1 MKCPVIIL
9 CGGKGTRILEDNT
22 MHPKPMLE
30 VGGKPILWHIM
41 KIYSF
46 YGFNKF
52 ILPLGHKGEYVKNYF
67 CNYGTMDSNNTV
79 IINSTNTSRIRSE
92 ADKDKWEI
100 TFVDTGVNT
109 LKGGRIK
116 RVEPYIDTDYFHL
129 TYGDGVANIDLLKL
143 EEFHKQH
150 DVIGTVTAVRPPSRF
165 GELCI
170 DGDKAIHFEEKPQLG
185 TGFINGGFFI
195 FNRSFLDY
203 LTADEDCD
211 LEFGALQRIAR
222 DGKLYV
228 HKHTGFWQCMD
239 TARDRA
245 YLNKLWQENLPSPWQ
260 IWEMAVDEERVLG
273 K

>member
-9 CGGKGTRILEDNT
+9 CGGKGTRILEANA

-30 VGGKPILWHIM
+30 VGGRPILWHIM

-46 YGFNKF
+46 YGFTQF
-52 ILPLGHKGEYVKNYF
+52 ILPLGFQGGYIRNYF
-67 CNYGTMDSNNTV
+67 ESNNNENWD
-79 IINSTNTSRIRSE
+79 II
-92 ADKDKWEI
+92 
-100 TFVDTGVNT
+100 FVDTGIDT

-150 DVIGTVTAVRPPSRF
+150 DGIGTVTAVRPPSRF
-165 GELCI
+165 GELYI
-170 DGDKAIHFEEKPQLG
+170 EGDKAIHFEEKPQLA
-185 TGFINGGFFI
+185 TGFINGGFFV

-211 LEFGALQRIAR
+211 LEFGVLQRLAR

-239 TARDRA
+239 TPRDRA
-245 YLNKLWQENLPSPWQ
+245 YLNKLWQENSPSPWQ
-260 IWEMAVDEERVLG
+260 IWEMAIDGERVLE